1 MTNNPKKLNALK
13 DAGID
18 VDAVI
23 GTHAHIKAGVA
34 GNKSYLETKIK
45 HGAHMLDIKKIKKP

>member
-1 MTNNPKKLNALK
+1 
-13 DAGID
+13 
-18 VDAVI
+18 V